1 MKEESRR
8 NTNCKDLGIGMCL
21 MSLKNTQKVSMVGEG
36 QEGEEEKINEQ
47 GNGELDQIESCA
59 SLK

>member
-8 NTNCKDLGIGMCL
+8 NTNCKGLGTGVCL
-21 MSLKNTQKVSMVGEG
+21 MSLKNTPNVSMVERG
-36 QEGEEEKINEQ
+36 QQGGEEKINEQ
-47 GNGELDQIESCA
+47 GNGELDRVESWA